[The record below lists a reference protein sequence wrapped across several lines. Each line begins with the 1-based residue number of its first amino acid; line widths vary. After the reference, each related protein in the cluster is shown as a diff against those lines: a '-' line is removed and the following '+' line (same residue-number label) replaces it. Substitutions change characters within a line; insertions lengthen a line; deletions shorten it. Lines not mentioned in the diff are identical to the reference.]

1 MAQPFDQDLQQ
12 SPTEPDDVHYI
23 VFIRLP
29 FPRGD
34 FVDPPSV
41 DWNTNKD
48 RELSDLLS
56 KSTAKGR
63 DIDCEVVDM
72 QMHLAGADWSCRARN
87 VCQIKPNDTKE
98 APVLI
103 YSFSAERFQVS
114 LPFLSQ
120 QAALLYERQLSQ
132 VRAGLQKANRLSCG
146 ASPTPGSVSGTGTA
160 GGYAMTR
167 GGSGGSRVPSS
178 LSHRA
183 KEHTTSHGETSTDFP
198 RLGRRPMSR
207 TASTHTV
214 TQIPASPQT
223 PTERR
228 SSFAQR
234 ARSRESSGRSVE
246 ASPKQQ
252 QRPYGRETSPSVIA
266 SDSSSSSSSD
276 NAPPQMSRS
285 RAFARRPRYS
295 SSKTPLNPLS
305 DADEEDEDS
314 PPFLPFSDARPIT
327 PPAPTDPSSTLKVSP
342 KRPPSHQPPPVSLN
356 KPKVQDLP
364 QTAHSS
370 SSSVQSQPQSQNRP
384 PQHSPLSA
392 LSPRQRRIA
401 KEGSEGTPSMGSS
414 FSDLDDASVTQSAL
428 EEHLANEMTHGSV
441 ASRMSTISQAL
452 RSSSLVLRKH
462 AALDVHVGSSGRSHS
477 LERDIIVSKID
488 MLDFDGSPTSLTG
501 PFVTVVLFALSFD
514 ADSFAF
520 DGGTCVGRLCL
531 DFDTFQFSNPD
542 LGMRQ

>member
-1 MAQPFDQDLQQ
+1 
-12 SPTEPDDVHYI
+12 
-23 VFIRLP
+23 
-29 FPRGD
+29 
-34 FVDPPSV
+34 
-41 DWNTNKD
+41 
-48 RELSDLLS
+48 
-56 KSTAKGR
+56 
-63 DIDCEVVDM
+63 M

-167 GGSGGSRVPSS
+167 GGSGGTHCSICSFNFTNPAPGSRVPSS

-198 RLGRRPMSR
+198 RLGRRMFPYFPQQSGGSLCLGPMSR

-295 SSKTPLNPLS
+295 SSKAPLNPLS

-342 KRPPSHQPPPVSLN
+342 KRPPSHQPPPASLN

-452 RSSSLVLRKH
+452 RSRY
-462 AALDVHVGSSGRSHS
+462 
-477 LERDIIVSKID
+477 
-488 MLDFDGSPTSLTG
+488 F
-501 PFVTVVLFALSFD
+501 
-514 ADSFAF
+514 
-520 DGGTCVGRLCL
+520 
-531 DFDTFQFSNPD
+531 
-542 LGMRQ
+542 